1 MTKKNYGI
9 VAVIVL
15 SRKEKVENSF
25 KRPNLAP
32 DTRTYALCVDI
43 YDKILYIFFS
53 FIQTTAAAAALE
65 VQIVLICNCTIVM
78 RSLIKAV
85 G

>member
-53 FIQTTAAAAALE
+53 FIQTTAAAALE
-65 VQIVLICNCTIVM
+65 VQIVLICNCTIVV

>member
-53 FIQTTAAAAALE
+53 FIQTTAAAALE